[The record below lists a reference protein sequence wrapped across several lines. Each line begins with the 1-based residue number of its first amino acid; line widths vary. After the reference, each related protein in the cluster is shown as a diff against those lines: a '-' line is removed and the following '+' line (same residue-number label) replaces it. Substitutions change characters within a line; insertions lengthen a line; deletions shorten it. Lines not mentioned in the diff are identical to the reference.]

1 MLQRKAVCGMDSRKV
16 RMLQSRTFRG
26 MDFKKVAFYRTEQL
40 WTGFQKSKD
49 SIEQSSCGMNS
60 RKLRMLQ
67 SIAVCGMDSRK
78 VRMQQSRTIVE
89 WIPEKKGFYRTV
101 VE

>member
-1 MLQRKAVCGMDSRKV
+1 
-16 RMLQSRTFRG
+16 
-26 MDFKKVAFYRTEQL
+26 
-40 WTGFQKSKD
+40 
-49 SIEQSSCGMNS
+49 MNS

-89 WIPEKKGFYRTV
+89 WIPEKKGFYRAV
-101 VE
+101 VEWIPEK